1 MNTANEMVLTKEQQE
16 RLAALI
22 NKDVTADNVI
32 KHIELLNEL
41 KRLIQKRNLIF
52 ELMGEYGGTAILD
65 YVRHD
70 IVERIDKILK
80 E

>member
-1 MNTANEMVLTKEQQE
+1 MNTANEMVLTDEQRK

-41 KRLIQKRNLIF
+41 RRLIQKRNLIF